1 MTFRPHLASD
11 EKVWQVFKALND
23 IKLQSLPVS
32 PSLKDRVDYLT
43 DLMLGIQVL
52 EQNKEVIQSIQ
63 KKQESFWGW
72 TQSWVTR
79 EQVLVNDFNSLETH
93 LDRCLSEIEHSDN
106 QEPFEHLF
114 KDEFLKI
121 ERFSELSP
129 KERLELYHFL
139 DKMDILSKTS
149 TVQKKCPSLK
159 RIIQVKKEQIH
170 VLLSINLQ
178 NWEAHFSRILE
189 NRQED
194 HEVICH
200 LQSALNSFKK
210 EFSDLKIGPLDKT
223 TKDIIKNIEKIIE
236 KFPKAKD
243 LTSNKTIFS
252 DPQKIHSEWLEFEHA
267 MGLSEQGDPE
277 QLTPHQQL
285 IQYYYETGRLLLAKH
300 HLKNTPHPTLATL
313 IDEKLATIND
323 WKKLPLDTFIYTDTY
338 KPSPK
343 SIPYPENI
351 KHVVCLKTL
360 DSSIFDT
367 LKNVEE
373 MILEIELDGREL
385 QLFII
390 NKLPVLKNLKSFT
403 LKNQSLRCLSNH
415 NELMEALKECPLLES
430 LKLNTPL
437 PLYPVGSSTIDL
449 TSFPN
454 LRTLQLKVVAETYF
468 KISTAKILP
477 KLEHLDLDLVNYSDA
492 SVDFSSFPNIKT
504 LRLISSRPHRLHTK
518 NFSVLDLENL
528 YHLKTLE
535 LNNVDVVD
543 SSGNKIP
550 FDFSYHPKLTSL
562 KIMNKNDTFKIKN
575 SKRLS
580 LLENL
585 EWENVVFVDSSGDF
599 LDSWGFSIPFDVS
612 YHPKL
617 TSLKITN
624 NGSNC
629 KIKGLKT
636 LTHLQALSLKHVQL
650 AHEQVSI
657 INKTIIMPPSLKRL
671 SLDSVGFPYHFDI
684 SHCRSL
690 QKISLRYLST
700 SLYSENLLNTY
711 QRFFVHG
718 FGSCENLTDLDIT
731 GCILSPSEPAL
742 RNELR
747 ELPQKLIHLN
757 LSRNNFDNISFI
769 PFSRLPNLRTLDLR
783 HNCINTLPDELA
795 QLPSS
800 CRVDLESNRLTNHIL
815 ENFNSVLSRVQLEN
829 PQLGP
834 HLYAPIRDNISQS
847 NGFSLKDILLFWSQ
861 EIAKIIPVDFTK
873 QSASKMKNDTDTH
886 PSSQL
891 SEDDQASLAKFLNR
905 LTGIKDYLTPS
916 TQNLVIKR
924 VYDLLTLIDQKEDVR
939 RDVLTIIKEGLA
951 SCDDRVTTA
960 FDELEILVAL
970 HDDKKTLQEKAK
982 LIIGLHRY
990 KLLQEKINEASTKK
1004 LTGVKD
1010 EIELLLYAQLH
1021 LTKRLELPI
1030 STQNMLYPKMG
1041 ETIVPYIHNIGKD
1054 ILQQTSSL
1062 DDCCRILRNY
1072 ISWDEYLKKQ
1082 YSTQF
1087 QEIKALM
1094 DDKLEKL
1101 ETDHLNSNEYNE
1113 QSQKVMRSYNEEN
1126 DKLLDTLTTQILS
1139 QSIASSSS

>member
-313 IDEKLATIND
+313 IDEKLAKIND
-323 WKKLPLDTFIYTDTY
+323 WEKLPLDTFVYTNTY
-338 KPSPK
+338 QPSHE
-343 SIPYPENI
+343 SLLYPENI

-360 DSSIFDT
+360 DSTIFDT
-367 LKNVEE
+367 LTNVEAV
-373 MILEIELDGREL
+373 ILIDTDEKALEP
-385 QLFII
+385 FIKD
-390 NKLPVLKNLKSFT
+390 KLHTLKNLKSFT
-403 LKNQSLRCLSNH
+403 LNSKRNLSLSKRNQLI
-415 NELMEALKECPLLES
+415 EALKQCSSLES
-430 LKLNTPL
+430 LKIASRTELTIDARRNFRYENLRPMDL
-437 PLYPVGSSTIDL
+437 PTIDL
-449 TSFPN
+449 TFFPHLKTLHVNQPTVISNFHKSSLIDLSMVVIPACKSSYDELIKPSHLKNLESLSLSFIQSSIN
-454 LRTLQLKVVAETYF
+454 RLDCSALKNIKTL
-468 KISTAKILP
+468 KISSDKYCRILISKTLR
-477 KLEHLDLDLVNYSDA
+477 KLEHLDVDLVIPSGTFEHYLDIGYYDTHRI
-492 SVDFSSFPNIKT
+492 DFSFFPNIKT
-504 LRLISSRPHRLHTK
+504 LSFVSKGENRLVIQ
-518 NFSVLDLENL
+518 NFESLAHLQDLYLENVIL
-528 YHLKTLE
+528 
-535 LNNVDVVD
+535 
-543 SSGNKIP
+543 G
-550 FDFSYHPKLTSL
+550 
-562 KIMNKNDTFKIKN
+562 
-575 SKRLS
+575 
-580 LLENL
+580 
-585 EWENVVFVDSSGDF
+585 
-599 LDSWGFSIPFDVS
+599 
-612 YHPKL
+612 
-617 TSLKITN
+617 
-624 NGSNC
+624 
-629 KIKGLKT
+629 KG
-636 LTHLQALSLKHVQL
+636 
-650 AHEQVSI
+650 I
-657 INKTIIMPPSLKRL
+657 IRRTILMPPSLNKL
-671 SLDSVGFPYHFDI
+671 KLFDVDCPWYLDI
-684 SHCRSL
+684 SHCRNL
-690 QKISLRYLST
+690 QYIDYVT
-700 SLYSENLLNTY
+700 SELEGERSSS
-711 QRFFVHG
+711 HSCIKG
-718 FGSCENLTDLDIT
+718 FSSCENLTH
-731 GCILSPSEPAL
+731 LSIKRCKKLLSNHAFK
-742 RNELR
+742 NELR
-747 ELPQKLIHLN
+747 ELPQKLIHLDLTSN
-757 LSRNNFDNISFI
+757 RLDHVSFI
-769 PFSRLPNLRTLDLR
+769 PFPKLTNLRSLNLR
-783 HNCINTLPDELA
+783 DNTIHTLPDELA

-800 CRVDLESNRLTNHIL
+800 CTVDLERNGIPNLIL
-815 ENFNSVLSRVQLEN
+815 ANFNSVISRVQSEN
-829 PQLGP
+829 PRLGP
-834 HLYAPIRDNISQS
+834 NVHKPIHESQYYLS
-847 NGFSLKDILLFWSQ
+847 DLEKSLLSLGKELKRTKEGFPYDDSLKNSLLFWDK
-861 EIAKIIPVDFTK
+861 KIIETNLEGCYQKSYIEFVHNIDAYL
-873 QSASKMKNDTDTH
+873 SSKND
-886 PSSQL
+886 
-891 SEDDQASLAKFLNR
+891 QAILAKFLNR
-905 LTGIKDYLTPS
+905 LTGIKNYQTPS
-916 TQNLVIKR
+916 TRKIVIKR
-924 VYDLLTLIDQKEDVR
+924 VYDLLTLMAQKEDVR
-939 RDVLTIIKEGLA
+939 TAVLAIIKEVLE
-951 SCDDRVTTA
+951 SCHDRVSTA

-970 HDDKKTLQEKAK
+970 HDDKKTPQEKAK
-982 LIIGLHRY
+982 LVIGLHRY
-990 KLLQEKINEASTKK
+990 KLFQEKINEASTKK
-1004 LTGVKD
+1004 LKGVEN
-1010 EIELLLYAQLH
+1010 EIELFLYAQLR
-1021 LTKRLELPI
+1021 LTEKLEMPI
-1030 STQNMLYPKMG
+1030 SAKKSLSYFSVMKEMVDTH
-1041 ETIVPYIHNIGKD
+1041 IDDIGND

-1062 DDCCRILRNY
+1062 DHCCQILRNH

-1082 YSTQF
+1082 YSPQF
-1087 QEIKALM
+1087 KEISNTI
-1094 DDKLEKL
+1094 DKKQIDPKTLTSDKYEEECQKL
-1101 ETDHLNSNEYNE
+1101 KELHEE
-1113 QSQKVMRSYNEEN
+1113 RNEE
-1126 DKLLDTLTTQILS
+1126 LLNRLTRQILS
-1139 QSIASSSS
+1139 QFLSSSSS